1 MKRDWLV
8 IYTDLELMVLRKIFE
23 LKTNLQIGNELG
35 CSPKSV
41 NIRILNIYKKLGINS
56 GIASKNL
63 ILHHFGVRNSIY
75 LDRIR
80 NFEMPI
86 ENKSARVMPD
96 NYKREINI
104 KIKFILENDPQ
115 YTEKHLNSITHDY
128 LDRIYKNIIKEARRK
143 EEERP
148 KMKIITDPTPL
159 LPMGYPHINS
169 GDQINTDYNRILL
182 LFPKQKGHKYIY
194 G

>member
-1 MKRDWLV
+1 MSTKRDWLV
-8 IYTDLELMVLRKIFE
+8 IYTDLELLVIRKIFE
-23 LKTNLQIGNELG
+23 LKTNMQIGNELG

-56 GIASKNL
+56 GVASKNL
-63 ILHHFGVRNSIY
+63 ILHHFGVRNSKY
-75 LDRIR
+75 LDRIK
-80 NFEMPI
+80 NFEIPI
-86 ENKSARVMPD
+86 ESKSAKILPD

-148 KMKIITDPTPL
+148 KMKILKDPSPV
-159 LPMGYPHINS
+159 LPFGYPHINLNKE
-169 GDQINTDYNRILL
+169 DQINTDLNRILL
-182 LFPKQKGHKYIY
+182 LFSKRS
-194 G
+194 